1 MYKPLENEHG
11 VFQLTRT
18 DQIEDFVC
26 GHCQEAKTSKVSIHW
41 KSAKNDKKICNACYG
56 ELRVGKID

>member
-18 DQIEDFVC
+18 DETEDFVC
-26 GHCQEAKTSKVSIHW
+26 GYCHQPKTSKVSINW
-41 KSAKNDKKICNACYG
+41 KSANKEKKICNGCYG
-56 ELRVGKID
+56 ELRVVKTD